1 MKVFISPCQ
10 VKAFRQLKQGNDEP
24 CTVFIERVRKTASW
38 VDWAAGR
45 KDGDTEILDALHDGT
60 RFREL
65 QRAVCQARLSETINE
80 KNYVEILKAA
90 SLIDQ
95 HPETQDFVL
104 KVSDEFVKKVEEQ
117 PSKKMYSED
126 QLIAKIEEV
135 KQNNFQYFQPF
146 NDYRGGYRDR
156 DNFNRGNWHNKPHPY
171 CGGGGGYRGQDPRWI
186 WIWIQSR
193 LGEAQR
199 RAEISS
205 RLDRGACL
213 LCHTPGHF
221 VNYCPYRDTAAEA
234 IKHAK
239 EQVGK
244 P

>member
-1 MKVFISPCQ
+1 MKVFILHCQ

-80 KNYVEILKAA
+80 YNYVEILKAA
-90 SLIDQ
+90 SFIDQ

-146 NDYRGGYRDR
+146 NDYRGGYRGR
-156 DNFNRGNWHNKPHPY
+156 GNFNRGNWHNKPHPY
-171 CGGGGGYRGQDPRWI
+171 RGGGGGYRGHRGGSGYNRGWEKPRDE
-186 WIWIQSR
+186 QKS
-193 LGEAQR
+193 QVDR
-199 RAEISS
+199 R
-205 RLDRGACL
+205 ACL

-221 VNYCPYRDTAAEA
+221 VNDCPYRDTAAEA